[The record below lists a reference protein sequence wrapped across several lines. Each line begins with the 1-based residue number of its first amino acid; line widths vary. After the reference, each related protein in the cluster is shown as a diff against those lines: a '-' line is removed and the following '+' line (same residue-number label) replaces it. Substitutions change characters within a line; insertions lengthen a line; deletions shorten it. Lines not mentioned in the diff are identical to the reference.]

1 MVVVGYSDCVSDY
14 TDLCLR
20 SASGGVGGRR
30 LYSVI
35 CECEEEE
42 NVWRLRLPGRGGG
55 ENGKLRD
62 GEVLRGYRRR
72 GGVLRF
78 GDGDEIGLDV
88 TDVEPEEAAG
98 RIVAF
103 VMKREREGR
112 SGVDWGEPD
121 YNL

>member
-1 MVVVGYSDCVSDY
+1 MIIFTDSQTEYSDCVSDY
-14 TDLCLR
+14 TDLCLS

-42 NVWRLRLPGRGGG
+42 NAWRLRWPGRGGS
-55 ENGKLRD
+55 ENGKLR
-62 GEVLRGYRRR
+62 EYRRR

-78 GDGDEIGLDV
+78 GDGDEIVLDV
-88 TDVEPEEAAG
+88 TELKPEGAAR
-98 RIVAF
+98 RIGEF
-103 VMKREREGR
+103 VLKRE
-112 SGVDWGEPD
+112 VDWGEPD